1 MGCTNS
7 SEKSRTDM
15 ENAVRQQTKQINNL
29 EKTNKELQH
38 MLSQILEE
46 THRSK
51 AQESVDAQVQQK
63 VQELEAKI
71 GRLET
76 QLQRKKDPDDTFSRD
91 SEPDILLGQRKEEEA
106 GLTPSPPGQPEER
119 PSASIL
125 EDPSIKEMYER
136 RRALF
141 KQKLNRPPESEPK
154 QPGMA

>member
-1 MGCTNS
+1 MGCTNT

-15 ENAVRQQTKQINNL
+15 ENAVRQQTKQITNL

-51 AQESVDAQVQQK
+51 AQDSADAQVQQK

-71 GRLET
+71 QRLET

-106 GLTPSPPGQPEER
+106 VMTPPGQPEER

-141 KQKLNRPPESEPK
+141 KQKLNRPPEPEPK